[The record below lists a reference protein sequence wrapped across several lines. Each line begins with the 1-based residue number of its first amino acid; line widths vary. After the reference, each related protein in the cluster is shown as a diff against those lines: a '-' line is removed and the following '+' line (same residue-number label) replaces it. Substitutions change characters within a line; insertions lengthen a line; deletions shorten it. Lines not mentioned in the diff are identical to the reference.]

1 MNIHVLGSGAYPL
14 RLSNPLSTSLLLPE
28 HGLVIDAGLGLAA
41 LPASYR
47 TDHLKI
53 ILSHFHHDHI
63 LGLAFLANFLEAG
76 QCKKITIFG
85 DERIQKLGTFFV
97 EPFNPDYTSEQ
108 LPITMEMLPER
119 TEIEGLNIKR
129 MQVPHASGASN
140 YFLISDSETSFG
152 FGTDTTA
159 NSDNG
164 SFFSGASALLHECNY
179 DEKNSARAILEGH
192 SYPSIV
198 GSLAKNAGVKRLYVI
213 HHDTR
218 YPETL
223 QDIKKIFP
231 DSELAFDGQIISV

>member
-41 LPASYR
+41 LPASYT

-85 DERIQKLGTFFV
+85 DERIQKLGAFFV
-97 EPFNPDYTSEQ
+97 EPFNPDYTSEL
-108 LPITMEMLPER
+108 LPITMELLPENS
-119 TEIEGLNIKR
+119 EIDGIRIKR

-140 YFLISDSETSFG
+140 YFLISDSKKSFG

-159 NSDNG
+159 NPDNG
-164 SFFSGASALLHECNY
+164 IFFKEASVLLHECNY
-179 DEKNSARAILEGH
+179 DEKNKVRAIQEGH
-192 SYPSIV
+192 SYPSVV
-198 GSLAKNAGVKRLYVI
+198 GALAKNAGVQRLYVI

-218 YPETL
+218 YPDTL
-223 QDIKKIFP
+223 QDIQKTFLN
-231 DSELAFDGQIISV
+231 SELASDGQIISI